1 MVPRRSGERSS
12 SRWRSPWPSR
22 VRAWQTSRAEGAPI
36 YWGAYID
43 GGTYGYDDAPYDARS
58 IDAFESHAGKRVSIV
73 HWGQPWYW
81 GSHGG
86 YQPFRRDLAARV
98 RARGSIP
105 MINWNSWDLDK
116 GGSLDQPDFQLLDII
131 NGAHDAYIRQW
142 ARDAK
147 AWGFPLFVRFD
158 HEMNGDWFPWSERE
172 NGNGPGQY
180 ARMWRHVV
188 DIFNQEGATNVT
200 WVWAPNRLY
209 ADAIPL
215 DSLYPG
221 DRYVDWTGISGYNW
235 GTNPAEPGN
244 TGSRSPR
251 CSGHLRRADGA
262 GAVQAD
268 HDRGDGLDRGRGL
281 EGRLDHRRPAGPAAR
296 ELAPGQGRAVV
307 QLEHQVSNGT
317 MDWVIE
323 SSAAARAAF
332 AAGISSPYYAAN
344 TFGGLPAL
352 TKVTPIG
359 EAPAGPGAGG
369 APGSGSP
376 GAGGARRSAPDPL
389 PGRAAPLPPGA
400 ARVPAPGL
408 ARRSAAARPGA
419 LLDPRPRGHG
429 RSDRRPA
436 RRERGGRTAARRDPE
451 LGPPAALRARGGA
464 AHGPGGGGDVGE
476 GPPGGDPALVH
487 PPPRRAP

>member
-1 MVPRRSGERSS
+1 MLVLPLAIALALLAYA
-12 SRWRSPWPSR
+12 
-22 VRAWQTSRAEGAPI
+22 VQTSRAEGAPI

-43 GGTYGYDDAPYDARS
+43 GGTYGFGDAPFDARS

-81 GSHGG
+81 GSQGG

-209 ADAIPL
+209 ADALPL

-221 DRYVDWTGISGYNW
+221 DKYVDWTGISGYNW
-235 GTNPAEPGN
+235 GTNPSEPGN
-244 TGSRSPR
+244 VWQSFTEVQRATYDA
-251 CSGHLRRADGA
+251 LRT
-262 GAVQAD
+262 
-268 HDRGDGLDRGRGL
+268 
-281 EGRLDHRRPAGPAAR
+281 
-296 ELAPGQGRAVV
+296 LAPSKPIMIAETASSEVGGSKAAWITDALQAQLPVSWPQVKAV
-307 QLEHQVSNGT
+307 LWFNWNTEVSNGL

-323 SSAAARAAF
+323 SSPSAQAAF
-332 AAGISSPYYAAN
+332 SAGIASPYYASN
-344 TFGGLPAL
+344 TFGSLPAL
-352 TKVTPIG
+352 TKVVPIG
-359 EAPAGPGAGG
+359 EAPAPGPGGTP
-369 APGSGSP
+369 APGSP
-376 GAGGARRSAPDPL
+376 GAGGAAKGARILSLAVMPRCR
-389 PGRAAPLPPGA
+389 PGRPVCLRLVWRAGAPPP
-400 ARVPAPGL
+400 ARVRFWIRVREVSGRATV
-408 ARRSAAARPGA
+408 ARRVGTAAA
-419 LLDPRPRGHG
+419 G
-429 RSDRRPA
+429 RRHAVVLTSGRRPHCGRVVA
-436 RRERGGRTAARRDPE
+436 RLTVRAAGATSVRVRR
-451 LGPPAALRARGGA
+451 AVIRQSCIR
-464 AHGPGGGGDVGE
+464 
-476 GPPGGDPALVH
+476 
-487 PPPRRAP
+487 PPRRAP